1 MIEWLKGFLPETDA
15 GFFWLALGFIGQL
28 LFASRWLVQLIASE
42 KSGKSTV
49 PAAFWWLSI
58 IGGTLV
64 LGYGLHDRDPVVVV
78 GQWGVLVYLRN
89 LTLLRREQRNERP
102 A

>member
-1 MIEWLKGFLPETDA
+1 MTDWLRSFLPETNA
-15 GFFWLALGFIGQL
+15 GLFWLALGFIGQI
-28 LFASRWLVQLIASE
+28 LFASRWLVQLVASE
-42 KSGKSTV
+42 RSGRSTV
-49 PAAFWWLSI
+49 PSAFWWLSI
-58 IGGTLV
+58 VGGTLV

-89 LTLLRREQRNERP
+89 LVLLRREQKDAP